1 MSYVVSFF
9 HASIYEFTVPFE
21 GIMCVFV
28 YYTGRRIMS
37 NVAIGHC
44 GHTNDCGLIASNFTC
59 TKLISWIMGIIIF
72 RKNTIY

>member
-1 MSYVVSFF
+1 MSSVFSMHQFMNLQF
-9 HASIYEFTVPFE
+9 LWKEL
-21 GIMCVFV
+21 CVCE
-28 YYTGRRIMS
+28 YYTCRRIMS

-44 GHTNDCGLIASNFTC
+44 RGHTNDCGLIASHFTF